1 MQISNKNNDFLKL
14 LPETPGVYEFFD
26 TKGKIIYVGKAKNLK
41 KRVSSY
47 FNKKD
52 FENNKTRILV
62 QKIADIKYIIVDSEQ
77 DALLLENNLIKKY
90 QPKYNV
96 MLKDDKT
103 FPWIC
108 IKNERFPRVFY
119 TRNLIKDKSIY
130 FGPYT
135 SVFMAKTI
143 IEQIKSTYK
152 LRTCNFNLS
161 DENIKNNKIKPCL
174 EYHIGNCLAPCI
186 NKQDEESYNSNIQEI
201 KDILKGNIHNVI
213 NFLKKLMN
221 DYAEAYEFEKAQN
234 IKEKLESLEKYQSK
248 STIVNP
254 SINNVDVY
262 SILNEEEFAYVNY
275 LKVAQGSV
283 VQAHNLEIKKKLDE
297 TSEELLIIAI
307 TEISQKF
314 KSIPDEIILPFEI
327 DTEYIENKIVV
338 PKIGDKKK
346 LLELSLRNAKYYR
359 IEHLKLQEKMNN
371 RSSNIRFLET
381 VKSDLHLKSLPIHI
395 ECFDNSNLQGSNP
408 VASCVVFKNGK
419 PSKKDYRHFNIKT
432 VSQIDDFASMKEIV
446 TRRYRRLL
454 DENEPLP
461 QLIVIDGGKGQLSS
475 AVSALKE
482 LDIYGKIAILGLAK
496 KLEEI
501 YFPEDK
507 TPLYLSKKSE
517 TLKLI
522 QHLRNEA
529 HRFGITFHRQK
540 RSKNFISSELENIS
554 GIGEKTQELL
564 LKEFKSVDAIK
575 KASIEQLT
583 ELIGVKKAS
592 VVFNYFHNNSTIK
605 G

>member
-1 MQISNKNNDFLKL
+1 VKTNIESTDFLKM

-26 TKGKIIYVGKAKNLK
+26 SKGKIIYVGKAKNLK
-41 KRVSSY
+41 KRVASY
-47 FNKKD
+47 FKKNEY
-52 FENNKTRILV
+52 ENNKTRILV
-62 QKIADIKYIIVDSEQ
+62 GKIFDIKYIVVESEQ

-90 QPKYNV
+90 QPQYNV
-96 MLKDDKT
+96 LLKDDKT

-143 IEQIKSTYK
+143 IEQIKSSYQ
-152 LRTCNFNLS
+152 LRTCKHNLS
-161 DENIKNNKIKPCL
+161 EQNIKNNRIKPCL
-174 EYHIGNCLAPCI
+174 EFHIGNCKAPCI
-186 NKQDEESYNSNIQEI
+186 GQQEEAEYNLNIEEI

-213 NFLKKLMN
+213 GFLKKIMKEF
-221 DYAEAYEFEKAQN
+221 AEAYKFEKAQS
-234 IKEKLESLEKYQSK
+234 IKEKLETLEKYQSK

-262 SILNEEEFAYVNY
+262 SIINDEDFAYVNF

-283 VQAHNLEIKKKLDE
+283 VQAHNIEIKKKLSE
-297 TSEELLIIAI
+297 TDEELLLLAIID
-307 TEISQKF
+307 ISQKF

-327 DTEYIENKIVV
+327 DTEFINHKVIV

-359 IEHLKLQEKMNN
+359 IEHLKLQEKISEKSTNS
-371 RSSNIRFLET
+371 RLLEV
-381 VKSDLHLKSLPIHI
+381 VKADLHLKSLPIHI

-419 PSKKDYRHFNIKT
+419 PSKTDYRHFNIKT
-432 VSQIDDFASMKEIV
+432 VVQIDDFASMREIV
-446 TRRYRRLL
+446 FRRYKRLL
-454 DENEPLP
+454 DESEPLP

-482 LDIYGKIAILGLAK
+482 LNIYGKVGILGLAK

-507 TPLYLSKKSE
+507 TPLYLNKKSE

-522 QHLRNEA
+522 QSIRNEA
-529 HRFGITFHRQK
+529 HRFGITFHRLK
-540 RSKNFISSELENIS
+540 RSNTLTKSELDNIE
-554 GIGEKTQELL
+554 GIGEKTR
-564 LKEFKSVDAIK
+564 EF
-575 KASIEQLT
+575 LMT
-583 ELIGVKKAS
+583 ELKSLANIKQSSLETLTKLIGAKRATLIYS
-592 VVFNYFHNNSTIK
+592 HFHSN
-605 G
+605 